1 VLLVLWCLGG
11 VVAAGCAART
21 LPPVVTTAK
30 YPDFMFP
37 SAPADTSPE
46 LMARLKDGWQYLQA
60 DDVRSAEREFQAA
73 LKQRPKWAPAEAALG
88 YAAMARRRSEDALEP
103 FNRALAA
110 EPSYVPAL
118 VGRGHVL
125 EDLKRPAEAMASF
138 EAALAADPR
147 LTDLPPRIEMLRFRA
162 AGDTL
167 SRARAAADG
176 GRLDE
181 ARRLYEQA
189 IADSPESAFLY
200 RDLAVVEGKAGQS
213 ARALEHLRRAV
224 QLDPSDARAHAAL
237 GALLDE
243 QGDTVAALEAFE
255 RARALDR
262 DAVPDRTL
270 ARARDLAALAKLP
283 PQYRHIPQVP
293 EVTRAELAALIGVR
307 LESLVSR
314 LAPRQVIITD
324 SRGHWAQPWITPVVR
339 SGIMEVLPNY
349 AFDPDAVVR
358 RGDLARVVD
367 RVLGFIAAERP
378 EAGRAWQSARVR
390 ITDVAPEHLLYP
402 AASAAVASGVMALD
416 NGAFD
421 LLRPVTGASA
431 LDAMAKLEA
440 LASP

>member
-1 VLLVLWCLGG
+1 VWVCLSG
-11 VVAAGCAART
+11 VVAAGCATRT
-21 LPPVVTTAK
+21 VPPVVTTPK

-37 SAPADTSPE
+37 AAPDGSAPD
-46 LMARLKDGWQYLQA
+46 LLARLKDGWQYLQA

-73 LKQRPKWAPAEAALG
+73 LKQQPKWAPAEAALG
-88 YAAMARRRSEDALEP
+88 YAAMARRRPEDALEP

-110 EPSYVPAL
+110 DAAYVPAL

-147 LTDLPPRIEMLRFRA
+147 LTDLQARIDVLRFRA

-167 SRARAAADG
+167 SQARAAAESS
-176 GRLDE
+176 RLDE
-181 ARRLYEQA
+181 ARRLYERA

-200 RDLAVVEGKAGQS
+200 RDLAMVERKAGR
-213 ARALEHLRRAV
+213 AAEALEHLRRAV
-224 QLDPSDARAHAAL
+224 QLDPSDARAHAAI

-243 QGDTVAALEAFE
+243 QGNTVAALEALE
-255 RARALDR
+255 RARALDPES
-262 DAVPDRTL
+262 VSDRAL
-270 ARARDLAALAKLP
+270 ARVRDSAALAKLP
-283 PQYRHIPQVP
+283 PQYRNIPQVP

-307 LESLVSR
+307 LESLISR
-314 LAPRQVIITD
+314 LQPRQVIITD

-339 SGIMEVLPNY
+339 SGIMETQPNY
-349 AFDPDAVVR
+349 AFDPDTVVR
-358 RGDLARVVD
+358 RGELARVVA

-378 EAGRAWQSARVR
+378 EAGRSWQSARVR

-402 AASAAVASGVMALD
+402 AASAAVASGVMSLD
-416 NGAFD
+416 NGAFE

-440 LASP
+440 LVSP

>member
-1 VLLVLWCLGG
+1 
-11 VVAAGCAART
+11 
-21 LPPVVTTAK
+21 
-30 YPDFMFP
+30 MFP
-37 SAPADTSPE
+37 AAPASAAPE
-46 LMARLKDGWQYLQA
+46 LTARLQDGWQYLQA

-73 LKQRPKWAPAEAALG
+73 LKRQPKWAPAETALG
-88 YAAMARRRSEDALEP
+88 YSSMARRRFDDALEP
-103 FNRALAA
+103 FDRALAA
-110 EPSYVPAL
+110 DPSYVPAL
-118 VGRGHVL
+118 VGRGHAL
-125 EDLKRPAEAMASF
+125 EELKRPAEAMASF

-147 LTDLPPRIEMLRFRA
+147 LTDLRPRIEVLRFRA

-200 RDLAVVEGKAGQS
+200 RDLAMVERKAGQA

-237 GALLDE
+237 GALLEE
-243 QGDTVAALEAFE
+243 QGETVGALEAFE
-255 RARALDR
+255 RARALDPES
-262 DAVPDRTL
+262 VPDRTL
-270 ARARDLAALAKLP
+270 ARVRDRAALAKLP
-283 PQYRHIPQVP
+283 AQYRNIPQVA

-314 LAPRQVIITD
+314 VAPRQVIITD

-339 SGIMEVLPNY
+339 SGIMETLPNY
-349 AFDPDAVVR
+349 AFDPDTVVR
-358 RGDLARVVD
+358 RGDLARVVA

-378 EAGRAWQSARVR
+378 EAGRGWQTARVR
-390 ITDVAPEHLLYP
+390 MTDLAPEHLLYP
-402 AASAAVASGVMALD
+402 AASAAVASGVMTLD
-416 NGAFD
+416 NGAFE